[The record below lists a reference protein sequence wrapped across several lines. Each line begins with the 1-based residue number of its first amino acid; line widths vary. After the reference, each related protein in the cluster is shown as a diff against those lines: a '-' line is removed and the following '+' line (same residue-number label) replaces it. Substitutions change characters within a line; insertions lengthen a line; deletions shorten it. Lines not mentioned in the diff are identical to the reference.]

1 MHRRG
6 QRIAPEAIIES
17 ALENS
22 GENSKHGGR
31 SKQKR
36 RNIQRIKN
44 RQERSISIDLYR
56 DTNTNNRTRHIS
68 KR

>member
-6 QRIAPEAIIES
+6 HKIAPEAIMAS
-17 ALENS
+17 SCENS
-22 GENSKHGGR
+22 DENSKHGGR
-31 SKQKR
+31 YKQKR

-44 RQERSISIDLYR
+44 RQEKSISIDLYR